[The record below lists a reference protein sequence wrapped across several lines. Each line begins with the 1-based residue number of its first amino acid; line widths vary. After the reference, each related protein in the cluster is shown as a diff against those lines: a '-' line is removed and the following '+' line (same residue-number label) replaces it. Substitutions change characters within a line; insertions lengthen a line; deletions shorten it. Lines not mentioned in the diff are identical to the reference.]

1 LRGRIPLLRALRGWG
16 WGFGAFVGG
25 GGWVGEERKRPALRG
40 WRRGL
45 GVGLLRPLLGL
56 GSFEGR
62 VSIYEVVVFFQSFLA
77 EGFGWQKQKVI
88 NGSWKM
94 SSLGNGD

>member
-1 LRGRIPLLRALRGWG
+1 M
-16 WGFGAFVGG
+16 
-25 GGWVGEERKRPALRG
+25 
-40 WRRGL
+40 
-45 GVGLLRPLLGL
+45 GLLRPLLGL

-62 VSIYEVVVFFQSFLA
+62 VSMYEVVVFFQSFLA